1 MLEPSPQR
9 ARNCPPSGAS
19 WTVSGPVGPCPASSL
34 GVLGWGSRNPG
45 PGPGLLDPQPTQC
58 LPAATTASRFYRID
72 PAQVSS
78 PSPSATPSIPSTG
91 GLTRPRPCPRIG
103 RGPALQTGV
112 HRARPRGQGPGCPG
126 KACCRGGAGGAGGRA
141 SQHRCRP
148 EGHRGKSTAGQGP
161 GCLGESPSVGRGW
174 QAGGPGP
181 QRARW
186 GESRGAREGKRAD
199 RVTRL
204 AACQHSHP

>member
-1 MLEPSPQR
+1 MSSCAGFHSHPTLAFDSLNRSPKVLEPSPQR

-126 KACCRGGAGGAGGRA
+126 KACCRGGGGGG
-141 SQHRCRP
+141 
-148 EGHRGKSTAGQGP
+148 GGQG
-161 GCLGESPSVGRGW
+161 LTAQVPSGRT
-174 QAGGPGP
+174 
-181 QRARW
+181 QRKKHCW
-186 GESRGAREGKRAD
+186 PGARLPG
-199 RVTRL
+199 
-204 AACQHSHP
+204 